1 MTFLSMVSP
10 SPQKCSAC
18 DMMTGKITQMKNQFN
33 VKVSEIKNTLNR
45 SCQGESAVIQAKV
58 FRQYFYFLIC
68 LKMGTFVNFED
79 VTSPNV

>member
-18 DMMTGKITQMKNQFN
+18 DMLTGKITQMKNQFN
-33 VKVSEIKNTLNR
+33 VKVSEIKNTLDR

-58 FRQYFYFLIC
+58 FRQFFYFLISF
-68 LKMGTFVNFED
+68 KMAAFVNFED
-79 VTSPNV
+79 VTSSDV